1 MSKEQE
7 GGVGVSD
14 GKKRVKLS
22 KKARMKL
29 KKAAGGGVEV
39 VVMKRKGDGTV
50 GLKGKGRG
58 GGDGDVGETG
68 LKKRIRKKRNKHG
81 IRVAAVAAVVEEGT
95 DGPEGEVVSASPPK
109 PSEGGK
115 RLSYMDKM
123 RAKLS
128 GGQFRML
135 NEQLYTCKGEEAF
148 ELFQKD
154 GSAFQLYH
162 AGYQAQ
168 MSHWPKLPV
177 QVVIDWLNAKS
188 SDLVVADF
196 GCGDARL
203 SKAVKNKVYSLDLVA
218 CDDTVIACNMAKTPL
233 ETGSIDVAVFCLS
246 LMGVDYPSFLKEAHR
261 ALKIGGFLLI
271 AEVKSRFDPANDGAS
286 PTQFV
291 DALKRLGFILVSQDD
306 KNKMFIMFTFKKQ
319 GEKSGKK
326 PINWPDL
333 KPCVYKKR

>member
-1 MSKEQE
+1 
-7 GGVGVSD
+7 
-14 GKKRVKLS
+14 
-22 KKARMKL
+22 
-29 KKAAGGGVEV
+29 
-39 VVMKRKGDGTV
+39 
-50 GLKGKGRG
+50 
-58 GGDGDVGETG
+58 
-68 LKKRIRKKRNKHG
+68 
-81 IRVAAVAAVVEEGT
+81 
-95 DGPEGEVVSASPPK
+95 
-109 PSEGGK
+109 
-115 RLSYMDKM
+115 
-123 RAKLS
+123 
-128 GGQFRML
+128 ML

-154 GSAFQLYH
+154 EGAFQLYH
-162 AGYQAQ
+162 AGYQEQ

-177 QVVIDWLNAKS
+177 QVVMDWLNARS

-203 SKAVKNKVYSLDLVA
+203 SKGVKNKVHSLDLVA

-233 ETGSIDVAVFCLS
+233 EKGSIDVAVFCLS

-261 ALKIGGFLLI
+261 VLKLGGFLLI

-286 PTQFV
+286 PVQFV
-291 DALKRLGFILVSQDD
+291 DALKRLGFVRVSQDD
-306 KNKMFIMFTFKKQ
+306 KNKMFIMFTFKKE